1 MDDRQHT
8 LTAFVLRQHAVGE
21 ADRVLVLL
29 TRERGLQ
36 RALARGL
43 RKAGS
48 RLGGRL
54 EAFREASVTLARGR
68 NLDVVAGAE
77 SLRRFPAVA
86 TDFEALAAGLAA
98 TELLLAFLA
107 DDDPQPEA
115 YDMYASLL
123 GRLGPGAPAEVL
135 LCAFELQLL
144 DALGYRPELEA
155 CTACGEPVEELGTFA
170 GLDLEGG
177 GVVCTGCEGLM
188 PTRPRPL
195 SGAAWRL
202 LQQLRALDLAAGEPP
217 VAPADLAAQARGALK
232 AYSSLHAE
240 RELKAQRMFDW
251 TGAPP

>member
-29 TRERGLQ
+29 TREQGLR

-54 EAFREASVTLARGR
+54 EAFREASVTLVRGR

-86 TDFEALAAGLAA
+86 TDFDALAAGLAA

-107 DDDPQPEA
+107 EDDPQPEA
-115 YDMYASLL
+115 YDMYARLL

-155 CTACGEPVEELGTFA
+155 CTACGDPITDASGFA
-170 GLDLEGG
+170 GLAMEAGG
-177 GVVCTGCEGLM
+177 AVCVGCEGQLAS
-188 PTRPRPL
+188 RPRRL
-195 SGAAWRL
+195 TGAAWQL
-202 LQQLRALDLAAGEPP
+202 LVGLRSLDLEAGQPP
-217 VAPADLAAQARGALK
+217 EVPADLAAQARSALK
-232 AYSSLHAE
+232 AYTSFHAE
-240 RELKAQRMFDW
+240 RDLKAQRMFDW
-251 TGAPP
+251 KGEP

>member
-1 MDDRQHT
+1 MDDRQPT
-8 LTAFVLRQHAVGE
+8 FTAFVLRQHAVGE

-29 TRERGLQ
+29 TRERGLR

-54 EAFREASVTLARGR
+54 EAFREASVTLVRGR

-77 SLRRFPAVA
+77 SLRRFPAIA
-86 TDFEALAAGLAA
+86 TDFDALAAGLAA

-115 YDMYASLL
+115 YDLYATLL
-123 GRLGPGAPAEVL
+123 GRLGPGSAAEVL

-144 DALGYRPELEA
+144 DALGYRPELAA
-155 CTACGEPVEELGTFA
+155 CTACGAPLAGPVDLG

-177 GVVCTGCEGLM
+177 GVVCAGCEGLM
-188 PTRPRPL
+188 PVRPRRL
-195 SGAAWRL
+195 SWAAREL
-202 LQQLRALDLAAGEPP
+202 LLQLRALDLAAGQPP
-217 VAPADLAAQARGALK
+217 DVAVDLASQARSALK

-251 TGAPP
+251 KHTP